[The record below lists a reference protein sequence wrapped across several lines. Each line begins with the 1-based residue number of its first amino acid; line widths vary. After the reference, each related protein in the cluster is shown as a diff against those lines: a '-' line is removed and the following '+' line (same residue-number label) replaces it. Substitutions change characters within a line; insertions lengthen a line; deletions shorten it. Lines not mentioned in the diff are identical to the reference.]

1 MKICCYTTFKYE
13 LMTVLDMPLH
23 FHLAR
28 YEQKD
33 RHGKWRELCLHTR
46 FCFWKKASSLVE
58 YELVQ
63 SESILSICWSS
74 SELSSLDDAGFAVSV
89 GFFIHSITI
98 LFSSYNKAQVNQVGT
113 VTEAIEA
120 VKLAKDANWGV
131 VISQRSGESEDSFL
145 ADIAVGLATGQIK
158 AGAPCRGE
166 RLAKYNQ
173 VNI

>member
-1 MKICCYTTFKYE
+1 M
-13 LMTVLDMPLH
+13 
-23 FHLAR
+23 
-28 YEQKD
+28 
-33 RHGKWRELCLHTR
+33 
-46 FCFWKKASSLVE
+46 
-58 YELVQ
+58 
-63 SESILSICWSS
+63 
-74 SELSSLDDAGFAVSV
+74 
-89 GFFIHSITI
+89 ITI
-98 LFSSYNKAQVNQVGT
+98 IFYNSSFSSYNKVQVNQVGT

-173 VNI
+173 VSI